1 MKRIKRRSGTT
12 FGVLVSSMLVL
23 LAGCQGESGR
33 PTSAAAQAKAT
44 APQAQVLAEFLIS
57 VDGSPITVLVQI
69 DGKEYLF
76 MVDTGCTYTVLDTS
90 LASHLGDRVGSKITG
105 TSTGNVVMDLFSPV
119 DVRLEGLDFRE
130 CGPMMKADL
139 SRFREIYGLNIRGL
153 VGMSFLGR
161 YVVQFDFDR
170 ARLRLWKSDSAR
182 HPEWG
187 NDISLKPLSN
197 GEPTVRVRLGDDY
210 DDFFS
215 VDTGDNSDV
224 RVPGAIF
231 HQIIRKNQLASA
243 KTLFSTLLGESWTL
257 EARLTALS
265 VGDCACNG
273 LILGQGQYALLGLGW
288 LRRHQAIFDF
298 PACRL
303 YLSVRREFTE
313 PSESDM
319 SGLHLL
325 RMTEGT
331 IAKYIDKPSPAEA
344 AGVRPEDLV
353 ITVNGKPAASYSMQ
367 ALRALLSS
375 GDGKR
380 IAMTIRRDGK
390 DLSVEFTLKRRI

>member
-1 MKRIKRRSGTT
+1 
-12 FGVLVSSMLVL
+12 
-23 LAGCQGESGR
+23 
-33 PTSAAAQAKAT
+33 
-44 APQAQVLAEFLIS
+44 
-57 VDGSPITVLVQI
+57 
-69 DGKEYLF
+69 
-76 MVDTGCTYTVLDTS
+76 
-90 LASHLGDRVGSKITG
+90 
-105 TSTGNVVMDLFSPV
+105 
-119 DVRLEGLDFRE
+119 
-130 CGPMMKADL
+130 MMKADL